1 MGDLRARRATT
12 KMADLTITAPLTHP
26 GTLFLLF
33 CFEWPRRW
41 WERFSPFGMALEP
54 GEIERRFGP
63 HFDIKCYARSV
74 DYAQW
79 PTGQAVYLMT
89 RRAENVHL

>member
-41 WERFSPFGMALEP
+41 WERISPFGMALEP
-54 GEIERRFGP
+54 GEVERRFGEYFEIERIAGTEKP
-63 HFDIKCYARSV
+63 DFSKLIARH
-74 DYAQW
+74 A
-79 PTGQAVYLMT
+79 AYLMI
-89 RRAENVHL
+89 RKGDRK